1 MHEAA
6 QTLALFSVLLLAASV
21 AIWATMLRGPLL
33 QRLDGRR
40 ASNAGP
46 AEFAS
51 QVLVFAFSLGGLAA
65 ILAIAGLMFP

>member
-1 MHEAA
+1 MPEAA
-6 QTLALFSVLLLAASV
+6 ELLALFSVLLLAASV

-40 ASNAGP
+40 ASNAGA

-51 QVLVFAFSLGGLAA
+51 QVLVIAFAMAGIAA
-65 ILAIAGLMFP
+65 ILAFDRLIFS